1 MIRTFF
7 IVSIY
12 DRMKAVTEQY
22 SRMYLFMGYRE
33 CYKDLSG
40 ERKCMRMN

>member
-12 DRMKAVTEQY
+12 DRMKAVTEQC
-22 SRMYLFMGYRE
+22 SRVHLFMEYRE
-33 CYKDLSG
+33 YYKDS
-40 ERKCMRMN
+40 